1 MNHDDVTAPTATP
14 LGATAYLAAED
25 YLEPLLEELG
35 EVRSVHGRLVLA
47 DGPPRPAAWAQN
59 IWYDP
64 VLIPIQS
71 IKQGAKALRAIQ
83 RNWALYGFQHHRRAQ
98 LIQDNLPHVSARP
111 LTFFTPPPAAPLG
124 SWTLLN
130 ENTILAA
137 ARCSSPFRNGE
148 IEFIEDK
155 ATPPNRA
162 YLKLWE
168 AFTRIGYTPKPG
180 ERCIDLGACPGGWT
194 WVMQSCGASVVA
206 VDKAPL
212 DPRIAALPGVT
223 ERRESAF
230 GIKPADIGPIDWL
243 ACDVICYPSR
253 LYRMIQ
259 GWLQSG
265 LARNYIC
272 TLKFQAETDHETARA
287 FAAIEGSQL
296 VHLCQNKHELT
307 WIKLA
312 D

>member
-1 MNHDDVTAPTATP
+1 MTQDDMTVPTATP
-14 LGATAYLAAED
+14 LGATAYLAADEF
-25 YLEPLLEELG
+25 LEPLLAELG

-83 RNWALYGFQHHRRAQ
+83 RNWALYGVQHHRRAQ
-98 LIQDNLPHVSARP
+98 LIQDNLPHVSAKP
-111 LTFFTPPPAAPLG
+111 LHFFTPPPTAPLG

-137 ARCSSPFRNGE
+137 AHCSSPFRNGE
-148 IEFIEDK
+148 IELIEDK
-155 ATPPNRA
+155 VTPPNRA

-168 AFTRIGYTPKPG
+168 AFTRIGCTPKPG
-180 ERCIDLGACPGGWT
+180 EQCIDLGACPGGWT
-194 WVMQSCGASVVA
+194 WVMQSCGAKVIA

-212 DPRIAALPGVT
+212 DPRIAALPGVV

-230 GIKPADIGPIDWL
+230 GLKPADIGPVDWL
-243 ACDVICYPSR
+243 ACDVICYPSK
-253 LYRMIQ
+253 LLRMIQ
-259 GWLQSG
+259 GWMESG

-272 TLKFQAETDHETARA
+272 TLKFQGETDHETARA
-287 FAAIEGSQL
+287 FAAIPGSQL

-307 WIKLA
+307 WIKLGA
-312 D
+312 